1 MRVLVDTAIWI
12 DHLRSSDARLVSLLR
27 EDQVVSHDHVVG
39 ELAMGSLRDRR
50 VVLDSMLDL
59 PRAPLA
65 EEAEV
70 RGLIENRQLF
80 ARGIGYSDAH
90 ILASL
95 VLHGALSLWT
105 RDGRLAAVAG
115 ELRIRD
121 AAP

>member
-12 DHLRSSDARLVSLLR
+12 DHLRSTDASLVSLLR
-27 EDQVVSHDHVVG
+27 QDRVVTHDHVIG
-39 ELAMGSLRDRR
+39 ELAMGSIKDRR
-50 VVLDSMLDL
+50 IILDSLLDL

-70 RGLIENRQLF
+70 LSLIEARRLF

-90 ILASL
+90 ILAS
-95 VLHGALSLWT
+95 VLLDGGLLLWT
-105 RDGRLAAVAG
+105 RDNRLAAVAG
-115 ELRIRD
+115 ELEIRN